1 MSYIDKITNKDTG
14 ESRVISPA
22 AEAVRVSNENYEGEN
37 LDEVLDEVA
46 HAIEDAGSGDGTV
59 TGVKI
64 GSTTYEP
71 TDGVVDLSS
80 PMSNKVDKET
90 GKGLSTNDYTTA
102 DKRKLGSL
110 PTNPVQTI
118 SVNGGTPSSP
128 VNGNVDISVEG
139 AAGEDG
145 ITPHI
150 GQNGNW
156 WIGPETDPSND
167 TGIHAQGPAGT
178 SITDAELEIANTV
191 NGQGNVLGAGA
202 GVIIKQ
208 NVDSLF
214 SWVKAIYD
222 ALGNIAFW
230 SGGKPVDLMPQTLD
244 WSVPKK
250 LLSITNNISNSVLT
264 INGEPAASTMYVDQG
279 SQVTIIVEGATG
291 FDVTSVSASSGT
303 ATNLGNGTFKVE
315 ITVNEDTA
323 LTLTGTTSIKTF
335 DIDYDLDNC
344 DAPSGTTNPTTIQ
357 YGSTVT
363 IYLEAD
369 SDYLLPA
376 SLPSGAVTGASASY
390 TRDSQDITKA
400 TLVLSNPTD
409 DVSVTLAAFTTPQ
422 LVLLKQRLVDAVGG
436 YFYLQSDNI
445 PARATVVCN
454 RSDVSNPCGWNE
466 NTVNPNHTAD
476 SNMMSYSTIPIP
488 NGATKVSMQCNSA
501 FSFGL
506 VLLDTNGIPKSVVE
520 WTDDGASKE
529 LVFANYPNATHISLN
544 LKYKNGSTQFSN
556 ETFESIGVNF
566 VIS

>member
-1 MSYIDKITNKDTG
+1 MATQETVKQITQGGVTRDVEDTTARQG
-14 ESRVISPA
+14 LTS
-22 AEAVRVSNENYEGEN
+22 
-37 LDEVLDEVA
+37 
-46 HAIEDAGSGDGTV
+46 
-59 TGVKI
+59 
-64 GSTTYEP
+64 
-71 TDGVVDLSS
+71 
-80 PMSNKVDKET
+80 KVDKNGTDSLMTAAEHT
-90 GKGLSTNDYTTA
+90 KLGNLPTA
-102 DKRKLGSL
+102 DQLATQMNAKANDNAVVK
-110 PTNPVQTI
+110 TI
-118 SVNGGTPSSP
+118 SVNGGQAQTPTQ
-128 VNGNVDISVEG
+128 GNVNINVQGIKGD
-139 AAGEDG
+139 DG

-150 GQNGNW
+150 GSNGNW

-178 SITDAELEIANTV
+178 SITDAELEIANTL
-191 NGQGNVLGAGA
+191 NGEGDVLGAGA

-230 SGGKPVDLMPQTLD
+230 SGGKPVDLMPQSLD

-250 LLSITNNISNSVLT
+250 LLSITNSIPNSVLT

-291 FDVTSVSASSGT
+291 YDVTSVSASSGT

-315 ITVNEDTA
+315 ITVEADTA

-335 DIDYDLDNC
+335 DIDYDGLTTC

-409 DVSVTLAAFTTPQ
+409 DVSVTLAAYTTPQ
-422 LVLLKQRLVDAVGG
+422 LVLLKQRLVDIVGG
-436 YFYLQSDNI
+436 YYYLQSDNI
-445 PARATVVCN
+445 PARATIVCN
-454 RSDVSNPCGWNE
+454 SSDVSNPCGWNE

-506 VLLDTNGIPKSVVE
+506 VLLDTNGSPKNEVV

-544 LKYKNGSTQFSN
+544 LKYKNGTTQFSN
-556 ETFESIGVNF
+556 ETLESIGVNF